1 MLHNLAGDS
10 LKNRGGEIKA
20 MKNQTTQNISEILQ
34 NSTLARIVERANE
47 LNRLNDKI
55 QQLLPNLYRGLY
67 RIRNLSDNQLV
78 FDVPN
83 ATIRQGML
91 LQQVA
96 LLKLIQQDYPH
107 ITELSI
113 RVMPSFKVT

>member
-1 MLHNLAGDS
+1 
-10 LKNRGGEIKA
+10 
-20 MKNQTTQNISEILQ
+20 MKKQTTQNICEILQ
-34 NSTLARIVERANE
+34 NSTLARIVEQANE

-83 ATIRQGML
+83 AAVRQGL
-91 LQQVA
+91 LMQKSV
-96 LLKLIQQDYPH
+96 LLHLIQQEYPQ
-107 ITELSI
+107 INEFEI
-113 RVMPSFKVT
+113 RVNPDFRR